1 MRSGG
6 TDCDDGEVSSMV
18 DESGDVAGVE
28 LVEAAAAVAAVID
41 SEVLDGGAVGNRC
54 INRDGDDGVVV
65 LVVVEVVEL
74 ELELDVDE
82 TLVLDAWRSSSGDET
97 VTTGADVPP
106 LELEA

>member
-1 MRSGG
+1 
-6 TDCDDGEVSSMV
+6 MV

-54 INRDGDDGVVV
+54 INRDGDEGVVV
-65 LVVVEVVEL
+65 LVVVVEVVEL

-97 VTTGADVPP
+97 VTTGVDVPP